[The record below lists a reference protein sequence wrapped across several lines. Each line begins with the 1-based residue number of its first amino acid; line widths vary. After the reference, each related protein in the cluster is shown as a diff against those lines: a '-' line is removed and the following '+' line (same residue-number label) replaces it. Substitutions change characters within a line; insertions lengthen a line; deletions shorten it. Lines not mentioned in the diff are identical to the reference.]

1 MGIVVKGR
9 KGIYNEQQVADLPTG
24 AVFEGDLIFNLDN
37 PKATASGLFLKSSIG
52 VVILRARRS
61 SGISSGTFYTP
72 GDGWPN
78 PNDWSFSG
86 RIVNIEVEV
95 LG

>member
-9 KGIYNEQQVADLPTG
+9 DGIDNERQVTDLPTG
-24 AVFEGDLIFNLDN
+24 TVFEGDLIFNLDGVV
-37 PKATASGLFLKSSIG
+37 AADGLFLKSAVGI
-52 VVILRARRS
+52 VILRARRRC
-61 SGISSGTFYTP
+61 IGTFYTP

-78 PNDWSFSG
+78 YNDWSFSG